1 MQYIQEKAIFCEK
14 CNKMTRHIRNDKKPN
29 YLLHLIL
36 IIITGGFWI
45 IPFLII
51 LIGGVRI
58 GGEAFRCEGCGEK
71 YRSIWD
77 IFFVWFLI
85 VSFGILGLLF
95 LIGVFL

>member
-1 MQYIQEKAIFCEK
+1 
-14 CNKMTRHIRNDKKPN
+14 MTRHMRNDSKPN

-36 IIITGGFWI
+36 ILITGGFWI

-51 LIGGVRI
+51 LVGGVRI

-71 YRSIWD
+71 YRSVLEKFFLW
-77 IFFVWFLI
+77 IFLGL
-85 VSFGILGLLF
+85 FGLLGLLF

>member
-1 MQYIQEKAIFCEK
+1 M
-14 CNKMTRHIRNDKKPN
+14 RNDSKPN

-36 IIITGGFWI
+36 ILITGGFWI

-51 LIGGVRI
+51 LVGGVRI

-71 YRSIWD
+71 YRSVLEKFFLW
-77 IFFVWFLI
+77 IFLGL
-85 VSFGILGLLF
+85 FGLLGLLF